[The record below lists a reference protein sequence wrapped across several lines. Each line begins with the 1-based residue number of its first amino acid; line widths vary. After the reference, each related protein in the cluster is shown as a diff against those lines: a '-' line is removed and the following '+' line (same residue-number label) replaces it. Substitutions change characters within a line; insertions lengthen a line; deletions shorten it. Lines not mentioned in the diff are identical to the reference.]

1 MHLIKVSFTYCYAC
15 GSMNIVFVHF
25 GPTLPKHLCLNLI
38 QTAETMD
45 SHQVF
50 LISDSRHLDLPT
62 AVRNFIVTDQPYIDH
77 AKVGLSHPTDF
88 RENFWFL
95 ALKRFLV
102 FNLFMK
108 EHPGSLIHFESD
120 VIISPDFPFK
130 EFSHLDTPFAF
141 PFISQSLGIPSILYL
156 KDRTAA
162 DLLCEFSLQCI
173 NQDAE
178 TTDMKILTRL
188 QKDYPESITVLPSG
202 PVDINFY
209 VEGTSNDFANSQAAG
224 LSKFKGIFDGAAI
237 GQFLLG
243 DDPRNNRG
251 FRNIYFE
258 SGYSSLCAKKLG
270 YEFSTSRKFIDI
282 LIDSERI
289 PLFAIH
295 VHSKDSRVFSP
306 NEFFS
311 VIQNRIKN
319 NLGRP
324 EKEFL
329 FYVAFSQ
336 ASKALKR
343 RFTRFLR
350 AVKNG

>member
-1 MHLIKVSFTYCYAC
+1 MHLIKVSFAYCYAC

-38 QTAETMD
+38 QATHSFD
-45 SHQVF
+45 SHQIF
-50 LISDSRHLDLPT
+50 LISDSKHLGLPN
-62 AVRNFIVTDQPYIDH
+62 AVRNFIVTDQSYFDQ
-77 AKVGLSHPTDF
+77 ARAGLSHPSDF

-108 EHPGSLIHFESD
+108 EHPGPLIHFESD
-120 VIISPDFPFK
+120 VLIAPDFPFE
-130 EFSHLDTPFAF
+130 EFINLGTPFAF
-141 PFISQSLGIPSILYL
+141 PFISQALGIPSILYL
-156 KDRTAA
+156 KDKKTAN
-162 DLLCEFSLQCI
+162 LLCEFTVRCI
-173 NQDAE
+173 NQDSE

-188 QKDYPESITVLPSG
+188 KTDYPDLCTVLPSG
-202 PVDINFY
+202 PVNIDFY
-209 VEGTSNDFANSQAAG
+209 VEGTSIDFANSQASG

-258 SGYSSLCAKKLG
+258 SGYSSLRAKKLG
-270 YEFSTSRKFIDI
+270 YKFSASRKFIDV
-282 LIDSERI
+282 LIDNERI

-295 VHSKDSRVFSP
+295 VHSKDSRVFNS

-311 VIQNRIKN
+311 VIQNRINN
-319 NLGRP
+319 NLGQSNR
-324 EKEFL
+324 EFL
-329 FYVAFSQ
+329 LSVAFAQ
-336 ASKALKR
+336 AFKALKR
-343 RFTRFLR
+343 RLLRFLR
-350 AVKNG
+350 RAKNG